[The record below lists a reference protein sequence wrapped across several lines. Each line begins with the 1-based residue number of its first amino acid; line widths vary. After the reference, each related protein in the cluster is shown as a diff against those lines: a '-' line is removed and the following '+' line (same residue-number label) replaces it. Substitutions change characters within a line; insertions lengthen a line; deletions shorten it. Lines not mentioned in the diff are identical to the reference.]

1 MDYEP
6 ISVALKFGF
15 LAVLYLFL
23 LWIARSALKDLRRTV
38 SPAPD
43 ATGFHHAPAF
53 GDQPAGG
60 DAWLVAVRGGGLGS
74 GERFDLIGGLSIGR
88 SKEADVQI
96 DDRYASGLHARI
108 FSRDRRT
115 YIEDMNSTNGTLLNH
130 AELKGEAEMI
140 DGDVVRI
147 GDTEF
152 KFEATGRG
160 P

>member
-23 LWIARSALKDLRRTV
+23 LWIARSAIKDLRRTV
-38 SPAPD
+38 APAPD
-43 ATGFHHAPAF
+43 ATGFHPAPAF
-53 GDQPAGG
+53 GDERAA
-60 DAWLVAVRGGGLGS
+60 DAWLVADRGGGLQA

-108 FSRDRRT
+108 FSRDGRT
-115 YIEDMNSTNGTLLNH
+115 YIEDMSSTNGTLLND
-130 AELKGEAEMI
+130 AELKGEAELI
-140 DGDVVRI
+140 DGDRVRI

-152 KFEATGRG
+152 SFDAGGGRG
-160 P
+160 

>member
-1 MDYEP
+1 MAYDP

-23 LWIARSALKDLRRTV
+23 LWIARSALKDLRGTV
-38 SPAPD
+38 APAPD
-43 ATGFHHAPAF
+43 ATGFHPAPVY
-53 GDQPAGG
+53 GEPARGA
-60 DAWLVAVRGGGLGS
+60 DAWLVVERGGGLGT

-88 SKEADVQI
+88 SSEADLQI

-108 FSRDRRT
+108 FSRDAHT
-115 YIEDMNSTNGTLLNH
+115 YIEDMNSTNGTLLND
-130 AELKGEAEMI
+130 ATLRGEAELI

-152 KFEATGRG
+152 RFEGQ
-160 P
+160 